1 MDLPKLMERR
11 TENIRKQNFV
21 INESEDQK
29 CTRLQMEANIMFTE
43 YADTDTEED
52 CKGQSTLK
60 KIRVYFEQC
69 SSEKSRKV
77 KF

>member
-1 MDLPKLMERR
+1 MERR
-11 TENIRKQNFV
+11 TEKIPKQNFV
-21 INESEDQK
+21 INECQDQK